1 VIESAEFQKSA
12 ATPPKGR
19 VVRLLRSEEPAFL
32 IKVDEQLLGYLH
44 SAGSTRRGPAAHRPP
59 VIRYSGI
66 LEQRMSPVRA
76 SERQMAA
83 SATTDAVHTLDQL
96 GLQPVTV
103 APGHLEAEIDGHRVS
118 FDVVAVAYATG
129 PRVQALVGTP
139 PGGHVPLLVSDRITS
154 DARRVLEESGWSY
167 LDRRG
172 HLRLRA
178 PRILVDTQ
186 VPPASTPTQEPD
198 PREPLAGAAGL
209 AVAYRLLVLP
219 DRPATP
225 TKSGT
230 GFAPSTIS
238 VALRRIRDAGL
249 IDSQGRPILPELF
262 WALAERWRPR
272 PRWLAQA
279 PDPSEAG
286 DDPAAT
292 GWRLTGTSAAVEL
305 GAPVVASGSPLDLYV
320 PGPAAL
326 TIALRRHGLAPDP
339 AVAAAS
345 IAVPPVSAVTT
356 SPASR
361 RADGWPLAHPVAVA
375 LDLAQDRGRG
385 REILQDWNPA
395 ERVW

>member
-1 VIESAEFQKSA
+1 MMV
-12 ATPPKGR
+12 
-19 VVRLLRSEEPAFL
+19 
-32 IKVDEQLLGYLH
+32 
-44 SAGSTRRGPAAHRPP
+44 
-59 VIRYSGI
+59 
-66 LEQRMSPVRA
+66 
-76 SERQMAA
+76 
-83 SATTDAVHTLDQL
+83 SATTDAAHTLEQL

-103 APGHLEAEIDGHRVS
+103 APGRLEAEIDGRRVS
-118 FDVVAVAYATG
+118 FDVVPVAYAAG
-129 PRVQALVGTP
+129 PRVQCLVGTP
-139 PGGHVPLLVSDRITS
+139 PGSHAPLVVSDRITS

-178 PRILVDTQ
+178 PGILVDTEI
-186 VPPASTPTQEPD
+186 PPTSTPTQESD

-219 DRPATP
+219 DQPVTP

-249 IDSQGRPILPELF
+249 VDSEGRPIVPELF

-272 PRWLAQA
+272 RRWLAQA

-286 DDPAAT
+286 SDPAAS

-305 GAPVVASGSPLDLYV
+305 GAPVVVSGSPLDFYV

-345 IAVPPVSAVTT
+345 VAVPPVSAVT
-356 SPASR
+356 SEPASR
-361 RADGWPLAHPVAVA
+361 RAAGWPLAHPVAVA

-385 REILQDWNPA
+385 REILQDWNPV

>member
-1 VIESAEFQKSA
+1 MMMSA
-12 ATPPKGR
+12 AT
-19 VVRLLRSEEPAFL
+19 
-32 IKVDEQLLGYLH
+32 D
-44 SAGSTRRGPAAHRPP
+44 AADA
-59 VIRYSGI
+59 
-66 LEQRMSPVRA
+66 LE
-76 SERQMAA
+76 
-83 SATTDAVHTLDQL
+83 QL
-96 GLQPVTV
+96 GLHPVTV
-103 APGHLEAEIDGHRVS
+103 TPGRLDAEVDGHQAS
-118 FDVVAVAYATG
+118 FDVVPVAYATG
-129 PRVQALVGTP
+129 PRVQSLVGTTA
-139 PGGHVPLLVSDRITS
+139 GGHAPLLVSDRITS
-154 DARRVLEESGWSY
+154 DARRLLEESGWSY

-178 PRILVDTQ
+178 PGILVDTEVLPTGLPGQ
-186 VPPASTPTQEPD
+186 VSD

-230 GFAPSTIS
+230 GFAPSTVS

-249 IDSQGRPILPELF
+249 IDSEGRPILPELF

-272 PRWLAQA
+272 RRWLAQA
-279 PDPSEAG
+279 PDPSEDG
-286 DDPAAT
+286 SDPAGP

-326 TIALRRHGLAPDP
+326 SIALRRHGLAPDP

-345 IAVPPVSAVTT
+345 VAVPPVAAVTDL
-356 SPASR
+356 PVSR
-361 RADGWPLAHPVAVA
+361 TAGGWLLAHPVAVA
-375 LDLAQDRGRG
+375 LELAQDRGRG
-385 REILQDWNPA
+385 REILQDWSSV